1 MRGGGKRGDGHRRHA
16 RIRRADPTRI
26 HKAKADASLTGVAGL
41 SSFGV
46 FCRKHGIDAEL
57 ARLFFRL
64 KRSPMVIYP
73 METQLRLL
81 LDANVAGE
89 HRVFGLELAPDPL

>member
-1 MRGGGKRGDGHRRHA
+1 M
-16 RIRRADPTRI
+16 
-26 HKAKADASLTGVAGL
+26 
-41 SSFGV
+41 SSTTTSATSIQ
-46 FCRKHGIDAEL
+46 RGIDAEL

-64 KRSPMVIYP
+64 KSSPMVIYP

-89 HRVFGLELAPDPL
+89 HRVFGLESLAPDPLFVRLAGGVVPSIDTVYRDLGRFDEVPFAISKG